1 MSERCCPACGA
12 GERDERGLKNG
23 LRVGACRGCG
33 TLYARG
39 AGSGEGA
46 EESCDYDAYYHEANL
61 SVPPFI
67 ERRLDEIIADFAPY
81 RRTGRLLD
89 IGCGAGTLLSAA
101 RRAGWDAAGTEV
113 SRPAVEHVR
122 REGFEVFAGELHE
135 ARFPAGH
142 FDVVTASEILEHLP
156 DPRVLLAEVAR
167 ILRPGGLFWGTTP
180 HGRGLSARALGVE
193 WSTVSPPEHLQLFS
207 LGGLRRLLTSAGFN
221 RARVITQGFNHYEV
235 RHALLKKR
243 RRQGDAKAATTNGA
257 NGANVSGTATLKHG
271 DGPSTEPVKHDEG
284 AAVKHEEGAVFDRV
298 QSAYQLNEALMSSR
312 AGRLTKAALNGV
324 LSAARLGDSIKI
336 WAIK

>member
-1 MSERCCPACGA
+1 MSERSCPACGA

-39 AGSGEGA
+39 GAGREA
-46 EESCDYDAYYHEANL
+46 DAACDYDAYYHEANL
-61 SVPPFI
+61 SVPSFI
-67 ERRLDEIIADFAPY
+67 ERRLDEIVGGFAPF

-89 IGCGAGTLLSAA
+89 IGCGAGTLLHAA

-122 REGFEVFAGELHE
+122 GEGFEVFAGELGE
-135 ARFPAGH
+135 ARFPDGH

-156 DPRVLLAEVAR
+156 DPRALLAEAAR

-180 HGRGLSARALGVE
+180 HGRGLSARALGIE

-207 LGGLRRLLTSAGFN
+207 LGGMRRLLKAAGFA

-235 RHALLKKR
+235 RHALRAKR
-243 RRQGDAKAATTNGA
+243 RARGGDRGAAA
-257 NGANVSGTATLKHG
+257 NGAKANGNATVGNDGGPGTTAVG
-271 DGPSTEPVKHDEG
+271 RDEG
-284 AAVKHEEGAVFDRV
+284 AAVKREEGAAFDRV
-298 QSAYQLNEALMSSR
+298 QSAYQLNEALMGSR

-336 WAIK
+336 WAIR

>member
-1 MSERCCPACGA
+1 MSERSCPACGA

-39 AGSGEGA
+39 GAGGQA
-46 EESCDYDAYYHEANL
+46 AAACDYDAYYHEANL
-61 SVPPFI
+61 SVPSFI
-67 ERRLDEIIADFAPY
+67 ERRLDEIVGGFAPF

-89 IGCGAGTLLSAA
+89 IGCGAGTLLHAA
-101 RRAGWDAAGTEV
+101 RRAGWGAAGTEV

-122 REGFEVFAGELHE
+122 GEGFEVFAGELHE
-135 ARFPAGH
+135 ARFPDGH

-156 DPRVLLAEVAR
+156 DPRVLLAEAAR

-180 HGRGLSARALGVE
+180 HGRGLSARALGIE

-207 LGGLRRLLTSAGFN
+207 LGGMRQLLKSAGFT

-235 RHALLKKR
+235 RHALLAKR
-243 RRQGDAKAATTNGA
+243 RARGGGDDKGATANGA
-257 NGANVSGTATLKHG
+257 NGANKKGAT
-271 DGPSTEPVKHDEG
+271 G
-284 AAVKHEEGAVFDRV
+284 AATRKNDAGAAAGHDEGAVFDRV

-336 WAIK
+336 WAIR

>member
-1 MSERCCPACGA
+1 MSERSCPACGA

-39 AGSGEGA
+39 GAGGEA
-46 EESCDYDAYYHEANL
+46 DASCDYDAYYHEANL

-67 ERRLDEIIADFAPY
+67 ERRLDEIVGGFAPF

-89 IGCGAGTLLSAA
+89 IGCGAGTLLHAA

-122 REGFEVFAGELHE
+122 GEGFEVFAGELQQ
-135 ARFPAGH
+135 ARFPDGH

-156 DPRVLLAEVAR
+156 DPRVLLAEAAR

-180 HGRGLSARALGVE
+180 HGRGLSARALGIG

-207 LGGLRRLLTSAGFN
+207 LGGVRRLLKSAGFT

-235 RHALLKKR
+235 RHALLAR
-243 RRQGDAKAATTNGA
+243 RRARGGDKGAAADGANTNGDATVKHDDASSTTA
-257 NGANVSGTATLKHG
+257 
-271 DGPSTEPVKHDEG
+271 VKHDEG
-284 AAVKHEEGAVFDRV
+284 AAVKHEEGAAFDRV
-298 QSAYQLNEALMSSR
+298 QSAYRLNETLMSSR

-336 WAIK
+336 WAIR

>member
-1 MSERCCPACGA
+1 MSERSCPACGA

-39 AGSGEGA
+39 GAGGEA
-46 EESCDYDAYYHEANL
+46 AASCDYDAYYHEANL
-61 SVPPFI
+61 SVPSFI
-67 ERRLDEIIADFAPY
+67 ERRLDEIIGGFAPF

-89 IGCGAGTLLSAA
+89 IGCGAGTLLRAA

-122 REGFEVFAGELHE
+122 GEGFEVFAGELQE
-135 ARFPAGH
+135 ARFPDGH

-156 DPRVLLAEVAR
+156 DPRVLLAEAAR

-180 HGRGLSARALGVE
+180 HGRGLSARALGIE

-207 LGGLRRLLTSAGFN
+207 LGGMRRLLKSAGFT

-235 RHALLKKR
+235 RHALLAKR
-243 RRQGDAKAATTNGA
+243 RARGADKGATANGA
-257 NGANVSGTATLKHG
+257 NGTNRKGATG
-271 DGPSTEPVKHDEG
+271 ATTVGHDEG
-284 AAVKHEEGAVFDRV
+284 AAVKPEEGAVFDRV
-298 QSAYQLNEALMSSR
+298 QSAYQLNETLMSSR

>member
-12 GERDERGLKNG
+12 GECDERGLKNG

-39 AGSGEGA
+39 AGGGGA

-67 ERRLDEIIADFAPY
+67 ERRLDEIIADFAPF
-81 RRTGRLLD
+81 RRTNRLLD
-89 IGCGAGTLLSAA
+89 IGCGAGTLLRAA

-122 REGFEVFAGELHE
+122 REGFEVFAGELRE
-135 ARFPAGH
+135 ARFPDGH

-156 DPRVLLAEVAR
+156 DPRVLLDEVAR

-180 HGRGLSARALGVE
+180 HGRGLSARALGIE

-207 LGGLRRLLTSAGFN
+207 LGGMRRLLKSAGFA

-235 RHALLKKR
+235 RHALLSKR
-243 RRQGDAKAATTNGA
+243 RA
-257 NGANVSGTATLKHG
+257 NGSGA
-271 DGPSTEPVKHDEG
+271 EPVVRDEG
-284 AAVKHEEGAVFDRV
+284 AAGKNEEAIVFDRV
-298 QSAYQLNEALMSSR
+298 QSAYHLNEALMGSR

-324 LSAARLGDSIKI
+324 LSATRLGDSIKI
-336 WAIK
+336 WAVK

>member
-1 MSERCCPACGA
+1 MSERSCPACGA

-39 AGSGEGA
+39 GAGGEA
-46 EESCDYDAYYHEANL
+46 DAACDYDAYYHEANL
-61 SVPPFI
+61 SVPSFI
-67 ERRLDEIIADFAPY
+67 ERRLDEIVGGFAPF

-89 IGCGAGTLLSAA
+89 IGCGAGTLLHAA

-122 REGFEVFAGELHE
+122 GEGFEVFAGELQQ
-135 ARFPAGH
+135 ARFPDGH

-156 DPRVLLAEVAR
+156 DPRVLLAEAAR

-180 HGRGLSARALGVE
+180 HGRGLSARALGIE

-207 LGGLRRLLTSAGFN
+207 LGGMRRLLKSAGFT

-235 RHALLKKR
+235 RHALLDKR
-243 RRQGDAKAATTNGA
+243 RSRGDDKGATA
-257 NGANVSGTATLKHG
+257 NGANTNGDATVSDDDGSGTT
-271 DGPSTEPVKHDEG
+271 TVKRGEG
-284 AAVKHEEGAVFDRV
+284 AAVKHEEGAAFDRV
-298 QSAYQLNEALMSSR
+298 QSAYRLNETLMSSR

-336 WAIK
+336 WAIR